1 MNRIFK
7 YMALAL
13 AAVVTMGC
21 VQEFMEIDPD
31 QVPQASEL
39 QVKIDVDQAT
49 NYVTFSIEN
58 KGMVPMWLFGEEKI
72 DGKANKKYAYTGNG
86 ISLRIREAGTHSVE
100 VKAYNAHGISVGSKV
115 VDFSLENT
123 YRDPFDP
130 NPYLKAIKGE
140 WQWNNEV
147 AGHFGC
153 GPSTASPF
161 EWWKAGANE
170 KADWSLY
177 NDRMTFTEDGKYAFN
192 PGEDGKVYVN
202 AGFTALG
209 TTPDGNDFLVD
220 IPAYETTYSFENNW
234 NDAGIEE
241 IWLVLP
247 GQKNLSYIPNQT
259 IYDDPRF
266 LVMDSKPSAMKK
278 ELKLAANN
286 APNGDGLISW
296 YYNFIPAVKV
306 ATPEELLAGTD
317 AKGKVW
323 VMDSSVKGHL
333 GCGSTAA
340 NPVEWWSAN
349 PDEKAGFGM
358 YDNTLTFFSD
368 GKYVFDSGEDGN
380 IYANKC
386 VTALGVTGATED
398 YVAPYA
404 DLESTYQFDGETL
417 SFPEGVTVGYVPND
431 NSFNNPVFTVTEL
444 TETKLVLVSFETSAD
459 NPDGIAWQMIFR
471 ARDVQPAPEPDQP
484 VVAPF
489 DPAAADNIWNN
500 AAINVT
506 YWFANSGWGQI
517 ADPEATL
524 GNNEYKFVVPAEVGG
539 SEWQG
544 QVVFRNTGLVL
555 SPDKTYDFRVIFSST
570 ADGTATIKPCYQ
582 HPTELDGNGNPADVN
597 ELFYDNSIAVT
608 AYEDLEYVK
617 AGLQGTDIPDLKV
630 VFDFGRFPAGAEI
643 TVKGIVIR
651 EAKTTG
657 GGSGE
662 PVFDPSAG
670 TNLWLSMN
678 VEEMFYY
685 YAPGWAQIDNPET
698 TVDGNSLTVLLPEAT
713 SEQWQAQVAFRT
725 NLSSQ
730 AGKKYD
736 FYCVVNSNNDLPGM
750 TIKLTKTGDD
760 NTFYFADKHVI
771 TAYEDYVYVVEG
783 MDGIDMEKIS
793 LFFDF
798 GGNPAGTEVTIKD
811 IVFREHVEGG
821 NAGGGSGN
829 ADIDPNSPDNMWL
842 SMSVEEMFYY
852 YAPGWAQID
861 NPETTV
867 EGNSLTVL
875 LPEATSEQWQA
886 QVAFRTNLSS
896 QAGKKYDFYCV
907 VESNNDLPGMTIK
920 LTKTGDDNTFYF
932 ADKHV
937 IPAYEE
943 YVYKVVGMDGID
955 MEKISL
961 FFDFGGNP
969 AGTEV
974 TVKDIYFAEHK

>member
-1 MNRIFK
+1 
-7 YMALAL
+7 
-13 AAVVTMGC
+13 MGC
-21 VQEFMEIDPD
+21 VQEYMEIDPD

-58 KGMVPMWLFGEEKI
+58 QGMVPMWLFGEELI
-72 DGKANKKYAYTGNG
+72 DGKANKKYAYSGNG
-86 ISLRIREAGTHSVE
+86 ISLRFRDAGTHSVE

-115 VDFSLENT
+115 VDFSMENT

-153 GPSTASPF
+153 GPSTDSPF

-177 NDRMTFTEDGKYAFN
+177 DDRMTFTEDGKYLFN

-220 IPAYETTYSFENNW
+220 IPAYETTYLFENNW

-259 IYDDPRF
+259 IYDQPRF

-278 ELKLAANN
+278 ELKLAADN
-286 APNGDGLISW
+286 APNGDAFISW

-404 DLESTYQFDGETL
+404 DIETTYQFDGETL
-417 SFPEGVTVGYVPND
+417 TFPQGTTVGYVPND
-431 NSFNNPVFTVTEL
+431 NCFNNPVFAVTEI
-444 TETKLVLVSFETSAD
+444 TDTKLVLVSFDTSND

-489 DPAAADNIWNN
+489 DPAAADNLWNN

-506 YWFANSGWGQI
+506 YWFANSSWGQI

-524 GNNEYKFVVPAEVGG
+524 GNNEYTFVVPAEVGG

-555 SPDKTYDFRVIFSST
+555 SPDKTYDFRVILSST

-597 ELFYDNSIAVT
+597 ELFYDNGIAVT
-608 AYEDLEYVK
+608 AYEDLEYIK
-617 AGLQGTDIPDLKV
+617 AALPGTDIPDLKV

-662 PVFDPSAG
+662 PVFDPNAG

-685 YAPGWAQIDNPET
+685 YAPGWTQIDNPET
-698 TVDGNSLTVLLPEAT
+698 SVNGNSLTVSLPEAT
-713 SEQWQAQVAFRT
+713 TDQWQAQVAFRT
-725 NLSSQ
+725 DLSSQ

-736 FYCVVNSNNDLPGM
+736 FYCVVQSNNDLPGM

-771 TAYEDYVYVVEG
+771 TAYEDYVYVVDG

-811 IVFREHVEGG
+811 IVFREHVESG
-821 NAGGGSGN
+821 NAGGGGSDN
-829 ADIDPNSPDNMWL
+829 AGIDPNSSDNMWL

-852 YAPGWAQID
+852 YAPGWTQID
-861 NPETTV
+861 NPETSV
-867 EGNSLTVL
+867 EGNSLTVS
-875 LPEATSEQWQA
+875 LPEATTDQWQA

-943 YVYKVVGMDGID
+943 YVYQVIGMDGID

-974 TVKDIYFAEHK
+974 TIKDIYFAEHK